1 MSKPKQLSD
10 LQIAILRVLWQRD
23 EATVAQVQDALRDG
37 GRELAHTSVATMLSR
52 LESRGVVDRRTEGR
66 QFVYRPLV
74 AEDEV
79 KRSMVSALTERL
91 FAGDPAAL
99 VHHLI
104 DEGAIDAEEL
114 ARLRRLVAG
123 RDDDKPERRKGGRRG

>member
-1 MSKPKQLSD
+1 MERPKQLSD
-10 LQIAILRVLWQRD
+10 LQIAILRVLWTEG
-23 EATVAQVQDALRDG
+23 EATVAAVQAGLRAS
-37 GRELAHTSVATMLSR
+37 GRDLAHTSVGTLLSR
-52 LESRGVVDRRTEGR
+52 LEGRGAVGRRTEGR
-66 QFVYRPLV
+66 QLIYRALV
-74 AEDEV
+74 AEGEV

-114 ARLRRLVAG
+114 ARLRALL
-123 RDDDKPERRKGGRRG
+123 ERKDGTGGEDA